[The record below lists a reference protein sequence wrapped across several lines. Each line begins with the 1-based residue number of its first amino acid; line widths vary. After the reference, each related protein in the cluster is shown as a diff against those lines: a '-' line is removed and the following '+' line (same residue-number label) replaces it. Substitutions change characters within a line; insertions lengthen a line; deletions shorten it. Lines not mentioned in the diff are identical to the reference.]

1 MKKETT
7 LSNLLNNKGGLH
19 AGTAVRFAVV
29 TIGSGGIEFH
39 FKGVSRLAELVVH
52 GNLLLIDAIRD
63 VVLIED
69 NVVGSS
75 LVVDPLDSVSLAD
88 SDLGR
93 LEDKKSGVG
102 SHLNLNSLGGV
113 SRGGDSSH
121 AQTGGKAGGL
131 GHGVTAR
138 AEVVGHDNSLE
149 LAVHVD
155 PVHAHGKRRL
165 DVSLERVD
173 HGGDTSLDGAGAAR
187 VSGGALGAREER
199 EKLTLSIDL
208 ELKVEVVRLDLG
220 LGLTK
225 ALSRDGGGQAGGKNK
240 LHCRGGEEK
249 LMVNLGL

>member
-1 MKKETT
+1 MCRINQENQ
-7 LSNLLNNKGGLH
+7 NL
-19 AGTAVRFAVV
+19 
-29 TIGSGGIEFH
+29 
-39 FKGVSRLAELVVH
+39 
-52 GNLLLIDAIRD
+52 
-63 VVLIED
+63 
-69 NVVGSS
+69 
-75 LVVDPLDSVSLAD
+75 PLDSVSLAD

-199 EKLTLSIDL
+199 EKLTCGRRGERVLSQRKVMAEDTSRCLDASDLCSKDIHPLTLSIDL